1 MTTPTEARAQGTY
14 VEIVSPSPI
23 SRDGAVRIRPIA
35 SDDHDRLR
43 DSHDRLSPESRYRR
57 FLATK
62 PHLTTD
68 DTRYLVEIDGCE
80 HLALVATLPGVAGE
94 PIVGVARCIR
104 DPARREVAE
113 VAVVVG
119 DDFQRR
125 GLGAALV
132 MRLAQAAVA
141 QGITRFQATML
152 ADNLGVHRLFEQL
165 AVGPV
170 ARRRLGGLSEIEFAL
185 PGADQAGADCGGS
198 ALAAA

>member
-1 MTTPTEARAQGTY
+1 MPP
-14 VEIVSPSPI
+14 SPS
-23 SRDGAVRIRPIA
+23 SHDVAVAIRPIA
-35 SDDHDRLR
+35 SDDHERLR

-62 PHLTTD
+62 PHLTVD
-68 DTRYLVEIDGCE
+68 DARHLVEVDGCD
-80 HLALVATLPGVAGE
+80 HLALVATLPQVVGE

-119 DDFQRR
+119 DDFQRQ
-125 GLGAALV
+125 GLGAELV
-132 MRLAQAAVA
+132 AQLAQAAVA
-141 QGITRFQATML
+141 RGIRRFQATML

-165 AVGPV
+165 ADGPV
-170 ARRRLGGLSEIEFAL
+170 QRRRLGGLSEMDFAL
-185 PGADQAGADCGGS
+185 PGADQAGADCGGP